1 MKNRYFFSIIFIL
14 LTTVCLAQFNNQ
26 QHWHP
31 GIVILNNDQII
42 KGDLSYDYANDLIM
56 CQQDGKIK
64 TFGPHQA
71 ASFRY
76 YEEEKNL
83 FHRFK
88 VYKLAQNSFYSQK
101 AFFEIVLDGKVD
113 FIRKRNRYDVQ
124 QSREGYLAHRS
135 TNVHEVAY
143 QYYVL
148 VNDRLVKARKFKKE
162 VLPQLLLNEQSLESY
177 MKEQKLRSYD
187 IGDQIVLLNYYNERS
202 ERTKPTAI
210 GQSAYRKGS
219 D

>member
-1 MKNRYFFSIIFIL
+1 MKNWYFFSTVFIF
-14 LTTVCLAQFNNQ
+14 LTTVCLAQFNHQ
-26 QHWHP
+26 QEWHP
-31 GIVILNNDQII
+31 GIVILNDNKIL

-56 CQQDGKIK
+56 CRQEGMIK
-64 TFGPHQA
+64 TYGPHKA
-71 ASFRY
+71 VSFRY

-88 VYKLAQNSFYSQK
+88 VYELAQNSFYSQK
-101 AFFEIVLDGKVD
+101 AFFEIVLDGDVD
-113 FIRKRNRYDVQ
+113 FIRKRNRYDVHQ
-124 QSREGYLAHRS
+124 PQEGYLAHRR

-148 VNDRLVKARKFKKE
+148 VDDRLVKARKFKKE

-177 MKEQKLRSYD
+177 LKDQKLNTYD
-187 IGDQIVLLNYYNERS
+187 IGDQIVLLNYYNKRL
-202 ERTKPTAI
+202 ERTRPTAI
-210 GQSAYRKGS
+210 DQSAYRKGS